1 MEEINELIE
10 KLAVIK
16 AAQKVYAEKE
26 TFYKDLLM
34 KFLKECDLEKEDTE
48 HGSVRIQRRSEKDYG
63 EEVRQ
68 QEASLKQL
76 KRLKDDIG
84 DFTVVSTKESLV
96 FNLPK
101 DLFWIKLGRSFR
113 QMSLILDSPS
123 PFLSTDEWK
132 ELQALRLA
140 ISEYPFTVVP
150 SQQERFT
157 ALFTRTL
164 IGKGNSVPPL

>member
-10 KLAVIK
+10 KLATIK

-26 TFYKDLLM
+26 IFYKDLLL

-96 FNLPK
+96 FNPPK
-101 DLFWIKLGRSFR
+101 DLF
-113 QMSLILDSPS
+113 
-123 PFLSTDEWK
+123 
-132 ELQALRLA
+132 
-140 ISEYPFTVVP
+140 
-150 SQQERFT
+150 
-157 ALFTRTL
+157 
-164 IGKGNSVPPL
+164 